1 MEISN
6 SLLCLFSA
14 SVEEKDGS
22 FVIEIPERELNL
34 GDVERGEVYR
44 FAVLPAET
52 ATEPNSTADSTD
64 RNSNRPARKP
74 ERETLEPP
82 VAKGEQHVV
91 EIEDIGEQGD
101 GVARVDRG
109 YVVIVPDTEKGE
121 RVTIEITDTR
131 ENVGFGKVVSREDY
145 YQ

>member
-52 ATEPNSTADSTD
+52 ATEPEPTPDETD
-64 RNSNRPARKP
+64 RNHRHARKP

>member
-22 FVIEIPERELNL
+22 YVIEIPERELQL
-34 GDVERGEVYR
+34 GDVEHGEVYR

-52 ATEPNSTADSTD
+52 ATETGATTEGTD
-64 RNSNRPARKP
+64 RNSDRQMRKP

>member
-6 SLLCLFSA
+6 DLLCLFSA
-14 SVEEKDGS
+14 PVEEMDGS
-22 FVIEIPERELNL
+22 YVVEIPERELEVGAL
-34 GDVERGEVYR
+34 QQEEVYR
-44 FAVLPAET
+44 IALLPS
-52 ATEPNSTADSTD
+52 EPKTTD
-64 RNSNRPARKP
+64 RNAERTASKGGRANARKP
-74 ERETLEPP
+74 EQATLEPP
-82 VAKGEQHVV
+82 VSTGEQHTV

-109 YVVIVPDTEKGE
+109 YVVIVPETEKGE

-145 YQ
+145 YE